1 MTVDQSSVTVEGQ
14 AGSEFVLPWFYD
26 VTFQTDGNDHTQL
39 GNIAVQPLVTLIGAG
54 FASGLNCKAQASGGS
69 SSFPLTISTSAA
81 SNATHLTMAIAASQL
96 TPDDYTIMCSF
107 SNTYPA
113 STATLKVYNKQAI
126 AATSISHSE
135 FDIAANSEETVTIT
149 ANANTLNLGPLY
161 CVTEDGIRPK
171 DGEPGHRAERQ
182 LGVAYNTDD
191 LLGQAFALTANSPAP
206 VPTAKF
212 VNSGGQITITLN
224 RRAVLTRG
232 VTNCGDLFTGGS
244 SVLGSTATCIINSLT
259 RIIIRNPTIPIADVQ
274 QGRLGQCRGTVPRQ
288 PINPITPKIRLRG
301 KKKIGACATSFTV
314 NAKRSGGLG
323 GRDGT
328 YTWSASPSA
337 GLTITGT
344 STQQITVSSLTAG
357 TTYTVTLQLC
367 NFLGVCSTLSRDVT
381 QKAAL
386 APDVEI
392 ETLADVTQVKP
403 SERFDLVAKARLYKG
418 CADDDVVFTWSFD
431 RSFTY
436 NADYESR
443 ASFTVEP
450 YVLPAPDTITATVRA
465 SLKNNTS
472 VYNED
477 SIEITVLSSLESRV
491 DGGEEVTVGVSQG
504 TFDLD
509 ATTSTDPD
517 GLTGA
522 MEYEWT
528 CEAEESDGTVTTC
541 LDQSGSV
548 MPSAGQK
555 TQGVLSLSAAE
566 LEADTAYR
574 FTSTI
579 SKKSGGTTRFATSTV
594 TVTATAGDP
603 PKIKLDLVNDQRGK
617 YNLEDKVTI
626 AAKIFSTSA
635 PSLPWETISETGF
648 GYVNL
653 NDTDYVYKQQEPNL
667 VDAATNKYISFLSVR
682 PDKLDRG
689 TWYKFGCTVTD
700 ANGQESRASVKFY
713 IYSGVSACQLDIAGG
728 SYTALG
734 PVPSSTGSLDI
745 SYGPKAFLTT
755 SNVFAVKVCARKGG
769 CQNFYSSPVSV
780 LQITATVINSLKGT
794 IMDDANDLKKAG
806 DPMAGL
812 ILLKNLLLANL
823 SISRRKQS
831 ADPVT
836 PEINSLML
844 DFVNN
849 TLTSVFPSQEVL
861 ETLIEV
867 LDTIPLTSLSND
879 DALRKLSLLEQILTG
894 FEDSSTKMKPE
905 YVESV
910 KQFATSAMN
919 DRAMGSSQ
927 FSSMSTT
934 LKKASRKS
942 LSFGTADEMSTGNS
956 KMTYLVDVPGSAQA
970 SKSTSDA
977 ITVDFGTELT
987 NTYSSWSCRSS
998 SCLGVGIEMNHYDT
1012 TEDPYST
1019 DTDRLSDVIDLNLF
1033 NPDSVL

>member
-26 VTFQTDGNDHTQL
+26 
-39 GNIAVQPLVTLIGAG
+39 LVTLIGAG

-113 STATLKVYNKQAI
+113 STATLKVYNKQVSCRL
-126 AATSISHSE
+126 T
-135 FDIAANSEETVTIT
+135 
-149 ANANTLNLGPLY
+149 
-161 CVTEDGIRPK
+161 
-171 DGEPGHRAERQ
+171 
-182 LGVAYNTDD
+182 
-191 LLGQAFALTANSPAP
+191 QA
-206 VPTAKF
+206 
-212 VNSGGQITITLN
+212 
-224 RRAVLTRG
+224 
-232 VTNCGDLFTGGS
+232 
-244 SVLGSTATCIINSLT
+244 
-259 RIIIRNPTIPIADVQ
+259 
-274 QGRLGQCRGTVPRQ
+274 
-288 PINPITPKIRLRG
+288 
-301 KKKIGACATSFTV
+301 
-314 NAKRSGGLG
+314 
-323 GRDGT
+323 
-328 YTWSASPSA
+328 
-337 GLTITGT
+337 
-344 STQQITVSSLTAG
+344 
-357 TTYTVTLQLC
+357 
-367 NFLGVCSTLSRDVT
+367 
-381 QKAAL
+381 
-386 APDVEI
+386 
-392 ETLADVTQVKP
+392 
-403 SERFDLVAKARLYKG
+403 
-418 CADDDVVFTWSFD
+418 
-431 RSFTY
+431 
-436 NADYESR
+436 
-443 ASFTVEP
+443 
-450 YVLPAPDTITATVRA
+450 
-465 SLKNNTS
+465 
-472 VYNED
+472 
-477 SIEITVLSSLESRV
+477 
-491 DGGEEVTVGVSQG
+491 
-504 TFDLD
+504 
-509 ATTSTDPD
+509 
-517 GLTGA
+517 
-522 MEYEWT
+522 
-528 CEAEESDGTVTTC
+528 
-541 LDQSGSV
+541 
-548 MPSAGQK
+548 
-555 TQGVLSLSAAE
+555 
-566 LEADTAYR
+566 
-574 FTSTI
+574 
-579 SKKSGGTTRFATSTV
+579 
-594 TVTATAGDP
+594 
-603 PKIKLDLVNDQRGK
+603 
-617 YNLEDKVTI
+617 
-626 AAKIFSTSA
+626 
-635 PSLPWETISETGF
+635 
-648 GYVNL
+648 
-653 NDTDYVYKQQEPNL
+653 
-667 VDAATNKYISFLSVR
+667 
-682 PDKLDRG
+682 
-689 TWYKFGCTVTD
+689 
-700 ANGQESRASVKFY
+700 
-713 IYSGVSACQLDIAGG
+713 
-728 SYTALG
+728 
-734 PVPSSTGSLDI
+734 SSTGSLDI

-755 SNVFAVKVCARKGG
+755 SNVFAVKEAART
-769 CQNFYSSPVSV
+769 STAVPVSV

-823 SISRRKQS
+823 GISRRKRS

-849 TLTSVFPSQEVL
+849 TITSAFPSQEVL

-970 SKSTSDA
+970 SKSTGDA

-1033 NPDSVL
+1033 NPDSGDDLAVTSLSTPVTLSFPVTQGRCVYYNSTSGQ